1 MLDIFNYVN
10 ITVALVLWTVGY
22 FIKHTKV
29 MNKIKNN
36 YIPVILIVLGIIL
49 SFALSGISVESF
61 TSGLAT
67 ALVCVGTHKSGR
79 ELFSMN
85 GTLFGKKE
93 DKENVSET
101 TTSTDTDEDSSMG

>member
-22 FIKHTKV
+22 FIKHLKV
-29 MNKIKNN
+29 LNKIKNN
-36 YIPVILIVLGIIL
+36 FIPVILIVLGIIL

-79 ELFSMN
+79 ELFSLN

-93 DKENVSET
+93 DKEKT
-101 TTSTDTDEDSSMG
+101 TDEVVNDESSVG